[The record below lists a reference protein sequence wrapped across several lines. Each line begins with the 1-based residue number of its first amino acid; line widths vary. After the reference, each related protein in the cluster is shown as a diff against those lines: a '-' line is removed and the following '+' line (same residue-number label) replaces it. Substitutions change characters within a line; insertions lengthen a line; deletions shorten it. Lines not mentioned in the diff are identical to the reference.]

1 MMDIALTVENTEELK
16 EAIKAETDE
25 VILTLKGASFSALKA
40 FDQEEILSLCTQAHQ
55 NGIKTSVLMD
65 RLFDEDEISY
75 YEDILRYL
83 KDTADWFILSD
94 LALMHTAE
102 ELGILSKVIYDPM
115 TLMTSQYDADLWLS
129 LGVGGVS
136 VSALLTLDEVS
147 DLLKH
152 NVSLSLPVFGYQPVS
167 VSRRLLLKEMEEYY
181 GLSGLS
187 EKENLYIE
195 EESRDYRFSIRQNE
209 KGSVVYSDYILE
221 CFHEFKSF
229 ADAGLKRAV
238 INSYHLDFNMCLD
251 ALALCRKFLHEE
263 DSDIEAF
270 FAKYPDADFKEG
282 YLKWKTVK

>member
-1 MMDIALTVENTEELK
+1 MTVENTEELK
-16 EAIKAETDE
+16 EAMKAEADE

-40 FDQEEILSLCTQAHQ
+40 FDKEEIISLCTQAHQ
-55 NGIKTSVLMD
+55 NGIKASVLMD
-65 RLFDEDEISY
+65 RLFDEDEISC

-83 KDTADWFILSD
+83 KDAADWFILSD

-152 NVSLSLPVFGYQPVS
+152 NASLSLPVFGYQPVS

-181 GLSGLS
+181 GLSDLS

-195 EESRDYRFSIRQNE
+195 EESRDYRFHIRQNE
-209 KGSVVYSDYILE
+209 KDSVVYSDYILE
-221 CFHEFKSF
+221 CFHEFKRF

-251 ALALCRKFLHEE
+251 ALALCRKLLNEE

-270 FAKYPDADFKEG
+270 FAKYPEADFKEG